1 MPFSFANL
9 SRHRRQVSPHWI
21 FRGMETT
28 PAITCTCKAKST
40 AEFNQQWSWG
50 PLQGNRAGD
59 WGCNSPNCKHA
70 VKSDLNATAAL
81 IYFSLQYFW
90 INRAPAFPTVYI
102 LIVWL
107 ILQLTFAMVA
117 VMTALRVVAWAY
129 DTSLMTHPH
138 SLTASGES
146 LRGRTAGA
154 SRCEQGA

>member
-9 SRHRRQVSPHWI
+9 SRHCRQVSPHWI

-40 AEFNQQWSWG
+40 AEFNQQWSWR

-59 WGCNSPNCKHA
+59 WGCNSQIFPVRSSGPRGGYDPNCKHA

-81 IYFSLQYFW
+81 IYFSSEYFW

-117 VMTALRVVAWAY
+117 VMTAPKVVAKC
-129 DTSLMTHPH
+129 MTHLWWH
-138 SLTASGES
+138 IHTH
-146 LRGRTAGA
+146 
-154 SRCEQGA
+154 